1 MAEKHASTDPAAVRR
16 GRPSPGETT
25 TIVVAE
31 DDAAI
36 RDLISSTFEADG
48 HTVIACAAGDI
59 ALQTCRERG
68 DEIDVLITDV
78 VMPGVSGIELTNLLK
93 EEQPAIVPI
102 LISGYFGDDS
112 PHQST
117 IPEHATLL
125 SKPFMPTDL
134 RSALKSALHQ
144 D

>member
-1 MAEKHASTDPAAVRR
+1 MSDGITQEIGETILLVEDDPSVRSVLLASLQRR
-16 GRPSPGETT
+16 GYRVVEAGNGAEALEILGGGES
-25 TIVVAE
+25 V
-31 DDAAI
+31 
-36 RDLISSTFEADG
+36 DLM
-48 HTVIACAAGDI
+48 
-59 ALQTCRERG
+59 
-68 DEIDVLITDV
+68 ITDV

-134 RSALKSALHQ
+134 RSALKSALHR